1 MKGASSN
8 GYSNN
13 DTCFSSNS
21 HKRVLGTRRNFKN
34 QKEPGK
40 PGEKAWSRSIK
51 DYFLDTPR
59 KSQSPYKEG
68 TGGLIMWEII
78 EVHLMEQNM
87 KPIELAEKAGI
98 STGTLS
104 DLKSGRLKYPSFN
117 LLEKIADVLNIDMNE
132 FRGLS

>member
-1 MKGASSN
+1 M
-8 GYSNN
+8 
-13 DTCFSSNS
+13 DTTIFLITLVLAVLIAFGLLDILLKIRNS
-21 HKRVLGTRRNFKN
+21 LESQAKKLGRD
-34 QKEPGK
+34 Q
-40 PGEKAWSRSIK
+40 AIK

-59 KSQSPYKEG
+59 NSQSPYELG
-68 TGGLIMWEII
+68 TGGLTVWEVI
-78 EVHLMEQNM
+78 EVYLMEQNM

-104 DLKSGRLKYPSFN
+104 DLKSDRLKNPSFK

>member
-1 MKGASSN
+1 M
-8 GYSNN
+8 
-13 DTCFSSNS
+13 DTTIFLITLVLAVLIAFGLLDILLKIRNS
-21 HKRVLGTRRNFKN
+21 LESQAKKLGRD
-34 QKEPGK
+34 Q
-40 PGEKAWSRSIK
+40 AIK

-59 KSQSPYKEG
+59 KSQSPYKLG
-68 TGGLIMWEII
+68 TGGLTMWEVI
-78 EVHLMEQNM
+78 EVYLMEENM

-104 DLKSGRLKYPSFN
+104 DLKSGRLKNPSFK

>member
-1 MKGASSN
+1 M
-8 GYSNN
+8 
-13 DTCFSSNS
+13 DTTIFLITLVLAVLIAFGLLDILLKIRNS
-21 HKRVLGTRRNFKN
+21 LESQAKKLGRD
-34 QKEPGK
+34 Q
-40 PGEKAWSRSIK
+40 AIK

-59 KSQSPYKEG
+59 KSQSPYKLG
-68 TGGLIMWEII
+68 TGGLTMWEVI

-104 DLKSGRLKYPSFN
+104 DLKSGRLKNPSFK

>member
-1 MKGASSN
+1 MDKTIFLITLVLAVIMAFGLL
-8 GYSNN
+8 
-13 DTCFSSNS
+13 DILLKIRNS
-21 HKRVLGTRRNFKN
+21 LESQAKKLGCD
-34 QKEPGK
+34 Q
-40 PGEKAWSRSIK
+40 AIK

-59 KSQSPYKEG
+59 KSQSPYKLR
-68 TGGLIMWEII
+68 TGGLTMWEVI
-78 EVHLMEQNM
+78 EVYLMEQNM

-104 DLKSGRLKYPSFN
+104 DLKSGRLKNPSFK

>member
-1 MKGASSN
+1 MDTTIFLITLVLAVIMAFGLLDILLKIRSSLE
-8 GYSNN
+8 SQA
-13 DTCFSSNS
+13 
-21 HKRVLGTRRNFKN
+21 KKLGRD
-34 QKEPGK
+34 Q
-40 PGEKAWSRSIK
+40 AIK

-59 KSQSPYKEG
+59 KSQSPYKLG
-68 TGGLIMWEII
+68 TGGLTMWEVI

-104 DLKSGRLKYPSFN
+104 DLKSGRLKNPSFK
-117 LLEKIADVLNIDMNE
+117 LLEKVADVLNIDMNE

>member
-1 MKGASSN
+1 M
-8 GYSNN
+8 
-13 DTCFSSNS
+13 DTTIFLITLVLAVLIAFGLLDILLKIRNS
-21 HKRVLGTRRNFKN
+21 LESQAKKLGRD
-34 QKEPGK
+34 Q
-40 PGEKAWSRSIK
+40 AIK

-59 KSQSPYKEG
+59 KSQSPYKLG
-68 TGGLIMWEII
+68 TGGLTMWEVI
-78 EVHLMEQNM
+78 EVYLMEQNM

-104 DLKSGRLKYPSFN
+104 DLKSGRLKNPSFK